1 MRKGAKTGF
10 PKALTL
16 LGAALTCAAA
26 VSGQL
31 IDRTAEPDRFALP
44 DSELTLEKRA
54 DIYMARKM
62 YREAQETYGEALAN
76 EPGSARLH
84 NKLGIACHQQTNFGC
99 ARRNYERAFKLDR
112 KYSQAVNNLG
122 TVYHAEGRHKKA
134 SQTYRKAL
142 KVAPYSASIYS
153 NLGTSLFARGK
164 FKDAS
169 KAYLTALQLDPL
181 VFEHRGTNGTLL
193 QERSVADRGRYYFFM
208 AKAHAQVELYDKAL
222 LYIRKA
228 LEEGY
233 VRRGKIASE
242 KAFEPMLEMPE
253 FQRVVFPQV
262 AAAAAATASP

>member
-1 MRKGAKTGF
+1 MAGF
-10 PKALTL
+10 RRASAILP
-16 LGAALTCAAA
+16 AALACAAV

-31 IDRTAEPDRFALP
+31 IDRTGEPGRFELP
-44 DSELTLEKRA
+44 NSGLTLEKRA

-62 YREAQETYGEALAN
+62 YREAQEIYGQALEK
-76 EPGSARLH
+76 EPGSARIH
-84 NKLGIACHQQTNFGC
+84 NKLGISCHQQTNFGC
-99 ARRNYERAFKLDR
+99 ARRHYERASKLDK

-134 SQTYRKAL
+134 AQTYRRAL
-142 KVAPYSASIYS
+142 KITPYSASIHS

-181 VFEHRGTNGTLL
+181 VFEHRGSNGTLL
-193 QERSVADRGRYYFFM
+193 QERSVGDRGKYYFFM

-233 VRRGKIASE
+233 VRRGKIAAE
-242 KAFEPMLEMPE
+242 KAFEPMIEMPA

-262 AAAAAATASP
+262 AAAGGPPDP

>member
-1 MRKGAKTGF
+1 MAGF
-10 PKALTL
+10 PRMSAILP
-16 LGAALTCAAA
+16 AALACAAV

-31 IDRTAEPDRFALP
+31 IDRTEEPDRFELP
-44 DSELTLEKRA
+44 DSRLNFEKRA

-62 YREAQETYGEALAN
+62 YREAEEAYGKALEN
-76 EPGSARLH
+76 KPGSARIH

-99 ARRNYERAFKLDR
+99 ARRHYERAFKLDK

-134 SQTYRKAL
+134 AQTYKRAL
-142 KVAPYSASIYS
+142 KITPYSASIYS

-181 VFEHRGTNGTLL
+181 VFEHRGSNGTLL
-193 QERSVADRGRYYFFM
+193 QERSVGDRGKYYFFM

-233 VRRGKIASE
+233 VRRRKIADE
-242 KAFEPMLEMPE
+242 KAFEPMLEMPA
-253 FQRVVFPQV
+253 FRRAVFPQV
-262 AAAAAATASP
+262 AAASAAPPDP